1 MIETIATGRS
11 DKEAAYYLNKAYSTF
26 KNTKNKI
33 FDKLGIPHNTSALVA
48 WYYCIKNEVQLPE
61 FIRTWDAKGIMAGI
75 ILLAF
80 IPNEMI
86 YQSETYREVRRGRE
100 IETICRQ
107 SYVSTRSEI
116 RCQYRNTCIS
126 FDMTPFTIQRTG
138 SLFIFPFRSVV
149 TCLPTIRPIVWR

>member
-1 MIETIATGRS
+1 MNGKEVLTANEYRMIETIATGRS

-86 YQSETYREVRRGRE
+86 CQSETYREVRRGRE
-100 IETICRQ
+100 IETICRRGRGREEAR
-107 SYVSTRSEI
+107 T
-116 RCQYRNTCIS
+116 IS
-126 FDMTPFTIQRTG
+126 IT
-138 SLFIFPFRSVV
+138 SV
-149 TCLPTIRPIVWR
+149 IIS

>member
-1 MIETIATGRS
+1 MNGKEVLTANEYRMIETIATGRS

-48 WYYCIKNEVQLPE
+48 WYYCIKSGEQLPE

-80 IPNEMI
+80 IPNE
-86 YQSETYREVRRGRE
+86 
-100 IETICRQ
+100 
-107 SYVSTRSEI
+107 
-116 RCQYRNTCIS
+116 
-126 FDMTPFTIQRTG
+126 
-138 SLFIFPFRSVV
+138 
-149 TCLPTIRPIVWR
+149 